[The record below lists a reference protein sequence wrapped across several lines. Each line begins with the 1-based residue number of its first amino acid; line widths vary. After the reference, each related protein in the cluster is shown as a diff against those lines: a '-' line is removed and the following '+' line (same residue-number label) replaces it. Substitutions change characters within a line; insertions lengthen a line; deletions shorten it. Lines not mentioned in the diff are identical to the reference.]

1 VSEVLRKLEGLRVHL
16 VGLTSLEIADVAVWL
31 SEQGATNL
39 VAHDLCQPDK
49 LPEHFRA
56 AHIGM
61 PKEARA
67 IHFDALMSAELE
79 LRLGDDYLKDI
90 ESADVVVVSQAWRL
104 YKANQPLHALAASG
118 VQFLTPM
125 EFYLEV
131 AEERGINTIGVTGSN
146 GKSTTSN
153 MILSVLRHA
162 GRTALL
168 AGNYRYRG
176 PILGDLVG
184 AASDT
189 LLVLEVSNH
198 HLMALQSPVDVAVVT
213 NVTENHLEEHD
224 GFDAYVAVK
233 RRLVELQRSGGT
245 AILNADDP
253 VTSTFGPSA
262 RGPVRFFTSSGDEAH
277 AYSKQ
282 GAIFLNGDRL
292 LGCDELKVPGTHNV
306 QNAMATALVCDAVD
320 MPAKEIAAGLR
331 NFSGITGRLEFV
343 RTVADISFYYDVE
356 STTPESTTKGVEA
369 FGDQPVH
376 LIAGGDNKGLSYEQ
390 LASAIQRVG
399 ATLYLLPGTA
409 SADLAEK
416 AGAIGIQIQNVD
428 SVAQAVS
435 TAFRAAEPHS
445 VVLLSPGARGFYNL
459 YLRGQP
465 SFARLVKKLRASDR
479 TGA

>member
-1 VSEVLRKLEGLRVHL
+1 
-16 VGLTSLEIADVAVWL
+16 
-31 SEQGATNL
+31 
-39 VAHDLCQPDK
+39 
-49 LPEHFRA
+49 
-56 AHIGM
+56 
-61 PKEARA
+61 
-67 IHFDALMSAELE
+67 
-79 LRLGDDYLKDI
+79 
-90 ESADVVVVSQAWRL
+90 
-104 YKANQPLHALAASG
+104 
-118 VQFLTPM
+118 
-125 EFYLEV
+125 
-131 AEERGINTIGVTGSN
+131 
-146 GKSTTSN
+146 
-153 MILSVLRHA
+153 
-162 GRTALL
+162 
-168 AGNYRYRG
+168 
-176 PILGDLVG
+176 
-184 AASDT
+184 
-189 LLVLEVSNH
+189 
-198 HLMALQSPVDVAVVT
+198 
-213 NVTENHLEEHD
+213 
-224 GFDAYVAVK
+224 
-233 RRLVELQRSGGT
+233 
-245 AILNADDP
+245 
-253 VTSTFGPSA
+253 
-262 RGPVRFFTSSGDEAH
+262 
-277 AYSKQ
+277 
-282 GAIFLNGDRL
+282 
-292 LGCDELKVPGTHNV
+292 
-306 QNAMATALVCDAVD
+306 MATALVCDAVD